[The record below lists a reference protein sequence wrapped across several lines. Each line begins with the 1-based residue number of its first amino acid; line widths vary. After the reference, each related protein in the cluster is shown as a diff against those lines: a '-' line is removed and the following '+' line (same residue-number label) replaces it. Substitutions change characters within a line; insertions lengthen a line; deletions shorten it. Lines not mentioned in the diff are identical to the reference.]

1 MEKEDINLY
10 IQCLMNEQSSIKQS
24 LVWVDNLE
32 QAYIKRIESA
42 NNLILV
48 LAIGIVGNFFAT
60 FSYSLFV
67 SFSNSNYSLFYVNIT
82 GFIITLSILVLIIN
96 YYFKQRKSAK
106 EYPYHNLEESK
117 AALKGRLTM
126 IPYEIEELKKKLE
139 SNP

>member
-106 EYPYHNLEESK
+106 EYLYHNLEESK